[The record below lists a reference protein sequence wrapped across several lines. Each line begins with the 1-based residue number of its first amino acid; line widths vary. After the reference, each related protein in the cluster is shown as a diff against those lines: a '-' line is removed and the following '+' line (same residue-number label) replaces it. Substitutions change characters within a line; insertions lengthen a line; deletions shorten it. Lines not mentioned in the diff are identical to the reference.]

1 MPFFLVLGFVG
12 LALLVVSLVV
22 GDVLDGVLDG
32 LLDAL
37 SGDVFS
43 TAVIGSFVSAFG
55 FGGAI
60 ATGLGLPGLVAVPV
74 GLVSGLG
81 FGWIA
86 VWFTRLV
93 KDGGS
98 DATPTSDDLVGR
110 DGAVISAI
118 PTDGFGTVRVLL
130 GGHVVRVNARAEAA
144 LPAGTEVHVTSIL
157 SPTAVTV
164 APTWGVLPP
173 TTDTAPSPEKD

>member
-1 MPFFLVLGFVG
+1 MTSFLVLGVVG
-12 LALLVVSLVV
+12 LALLLVSLVV

-32 LLDAL
+32 LLEAL

-55 FGGAI
+55 FGGAV
-60 ATGLGLPGLVAVPV
+60 ATALGAPGLAAVAV
-74 GLVSGLG
+74 GLASGAL
-81 FGWIA
+81 FGWVA

-98 DATPTSDDLVGR
+98 DGTPTSADLVGR
-110 DGAVISAI
+110 DGAVVSAI
-118 PTDGFGTVRVLL
+118 PDAGYGTVRVLL
-130 GGHVVRVNARAEAA
+130 GGHVVRVNARAEAP

-164 APTWGVLPP
+164 APTWGTLPP
-173 TTDTAPSPEKD
+173 APTKD

>member
-12 LALLVVSLVV
+12 LALLLVSLVV

-60 ATGLGLPGLVAVPV
+60 ATGLGLPGLLAVPV

-118 PTDGFGTVRVLL
+118 PADGFGTVRVLL

-173 TTDTAPSPEKD
+173 TTDTSPEKD